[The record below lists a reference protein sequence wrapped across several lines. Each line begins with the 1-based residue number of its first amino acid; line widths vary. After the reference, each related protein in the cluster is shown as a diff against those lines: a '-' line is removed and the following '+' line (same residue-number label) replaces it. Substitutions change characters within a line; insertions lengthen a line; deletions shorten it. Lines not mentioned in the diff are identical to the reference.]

1 MIPWRRCC
9 CCGVVSRQPV
19 AAAAAA
25 LCGDHGDD
33 GCSTT
38 DRPGRRPLRG
48 TGDARYRRRRVI
60 MNVTSA
66 YHRLGLFLS
75 LLIVVVAVHSDTR
88 ADKGE
93 LVAVAK
99 CLANVSAATQLL
111 STGKTVVTT
120 AIRLSSDVE
129 SLPNDSRMVSNRSR
143 IV

>member
-1 MIPWRRCC
+1 
-9 CCGVVSRQPV
+9 
-19 AAAAAA
+19 
-25 LCGDHGDD
+25 
-33 GCSTT
+33 
-38 DRPGRRPLRG
+38 
-48 TGDARYRRRRVI
+48 

-93 LVAVAK
+93 LVAVVK